1 MPSITASFVRSAVLA
16 LGIAA
21 STASAN
27 IVNGSFESGSPY
39 GGAPGALTYLS
50 PGTPAPWF
58 ATVFTPDLYD
68 NTGAQGYGLSGHF
81 TYDNMFQG
89 MVAHDGNRFIGFAAA
104 TFFGGISEAFAQTTS
119 PLTAGALYTMSAAI
133 AADDTGRGQANFGG
147 PYTGRGEV
155 NVLLNGNLIGVFTQ
169 NTLSL
174 TWETRSFSFIAPA
187 ASSYTFEFIAQL
199 SPGNPGRP
207 PESSYIGLDGITLV
221 PTPGAAAVLGL
232 GGLLAA
238 RRRRVV

>member
-1 MPSITASFVRSAVLA
+1 MPLTPTLLLRSGVLA
-16 LGIAA
+16 LAIGA
-21 STASAN
+21 SAASAN
-27 IVNGSFESGSPY
+27 IVNGSFETGNPY
-39 GGAPGALTYLS
+39 GGAPGGITYLT

-68 NTGAQGYGLSGHF
+68 NTGAQGYGLGGHF

-89 MVAHDGNRFIGFAAA
+89 LVAHDGNRFIGFGAS
-104 TFFGGISEAFAQTTS
+104 TSFGGISEAFAQTTS
-119 PLTAGALYTMSAAI
+119 PLTAGVLYTMSAAI

-155 NVLLNGNLIGVFTQ
+155 KVLLNGNLIGVFTQ

-187 ASSYTFEFIAQL
+187 ASSYTFEFVAQL

-207 PESSYIGLDGITLV
+207 PESSYIGLDGITLI
-221 PTPGAAAVLGL
+221 PTPSALGVLACGAMAL
-232 GGLLAA
+232 A
-238 RRRRVV
+238 RRPRR